1 MIYFKKC
8 DYSAGDDRISHKN
21 ILHEE
26 AHRLLNR
33 ALQKKG
39 VRAENKELIYNKY
52 GKPML
57 KDNDTIHFNI
67 SHCIRLAVCALTEN
81 AIGVDAENIR
91 EYPKRVLNRCF
102 TANEISFV
110 RENEFPDRAFFQIWT
125 LKESYAKAIGTGIT
139 FPLKEAE
146 FIIGN
151 NFIAANTER
160 KFAFSQ
166 IIIDNEFVCSVCCDD
181 ILNNKVLFRS
191 YEEFIPL
198 DILQ

>member
-26 AHRLLNR
+26 AHRLLDR

-57 KDNDTIHFNI
+57 KGNDTIHFNI
-67 SHCIRLAVCALTEN
+67 SHCRRLAVCALTEN

-91 EYPKRVLNRCF
+91 LF
-102 TANEISFV
+102 LQLITAV
-110 RENEFPDRAFFQIWT
+110 PDSQWFQ
-125 LKESYAKAIGTGIT
+125 L
-139 FPLKEAE
+139 
-146 FIIGN
+146 
-151 NFIAANTER
+151 
-160 KFAFSQ
+160 
-166 IIIDNEFVCSVCCDD
+166 
-181 ILNNKVLFRS
+181 
-191 YEEFIPL
+191 
-198 DILQ
+198 